1 MRGKTLVEIFSNE
14 TMLYRHPGAH
24 RIHGDLFDYTV
35 VDASREGVLDL
46 ALKEGWYL
54 TPAEAKAAANPP
66 EKQADKK
73 KN

>member
-1 MRGKTLVEIFSNE
+1 
-14 TMLYRHPGAH
+14 MLYRYPGTH

-35 VDASREGVLDL
+35 VDVSREGVLDL
-46 ALKEGWYL
+46 ALKEGWHL
-54 TPAEAKAAANPP
+54 TTAEAKAAEKPP

>member
-1 MRGKTLVEIFSNE
+1 MKVQIFKDE

-24 RIHGDLFDYTV
+24 RIDGDLFDYTV

-54 TPAEAKAAANPP
+54 TPAEAKAAAKLP
-66 EKQADKK
+66 EKK

>member
-1 MRGKTLVEIFSNE
+1 MKVQVLGDE
-14 TMLYRHPGAH
+14 TMLYRYPGTH

-35 VDASREGVLDL
+35 VDVSREGVLDL

-54 TPAEAKAAANPP
+54 TPAEAKASAKPP
-66 EKQADKK
+66 EKQSDKK

>member
-1 MRGKTLVEIFSNE
+1 MKVQVLGNE
-14 TMLYRHPGAH
+14 TMLYRYPGTN

-35 VDASREGVLDL
+35 VDASRGGVLDL
-46 ALKEGWYL
+46 ALKEGWHL